1 MQHYGFPDL
10 QDAGVLITG
19 GGSGIGA
26 ALTEG
31 FARVG
36 AKVTFIDIA
45 KGPSEAL
52 AARLSAECKHAVNF
66 IHADLRNVSET
77 QAAIDEAGRKNGSFR
92 VLVNNAAWDDRH
104 DIDTVTE
111 DYWDNNQAVNL
122 KQLFFV
128 TQAALPYL
136 RQDKDAAIV
145 NFSSISFMLNMGDLP
160 VYAAAKAGIIG
171 LTKSLAGR
179 LGPENIR
186 VNCIVPGMIV
196 TERQKELWLSEESIE
211 AAKGR
216 QCLKRTLT
224 AQDIVGPCLF
234 LSSKASAAITSQ
246 SIIVDGGIF

>member
-1 MQHYGFPDL
+1 MQHPGFSDL
-10 QDAGVLITG
+10 KDAGVLISG

-31 FARVG
+31 FARAG
-36 AKVTFIDIA
+36 AKVTFLDIA
-45 KGPSEAL
+45 KAPSEAL
-52 AARLSAECKHAVNF
+52 AARLSGECSHPVNF
-66 IHADLRNVSET
+66 VHADLRNISET
-77 QAAIDEAGRKNGSFR
+77 QAAIDEAGRKAGSFR

-104 DIDTVTE
+104 DIDTVSE
-111 DYWDNNQAVNL
+111 EYWDNNQAINL

-136 RQDKDAAIV
+136 RKEKDAAIV

-160 VYAAAKAGIIG
+160 SYAAAKAGIIG

-186 VNCIVPGMIV
+186 VNCILPGMIV
-196 TERQKELWLSEESIE
+196 TERQKELWLTEQSIE
-211 AAKGR
+211 ATMGR
-216 QCLKRTLT
+216 QCLKRILT
-224 AQDIVGPCLF
+224 ADDIVGPCLF
-234 LSSKASAAITSQ
+234 LSSKAAGAITSQ